1 MCLIVDTLSYLPFIL
16 VYLQVNDKQGMS
28 KTAIITGITG
38 QDGAYLSKLLL
49 EKGYRVVG
57 LTRSYS
63 SNNTGRLRYLGIDQ
77 DVILQGCDVTDFSQL
92 FKIFKTYAPTEIY
105 NLAAQSSVSLSFRQ
119 PIGTIKFNIISVLN
133 LLESIRLFDDTIRFY
148 QASSSEMFGKV
159 AQLPVTENIV
169 FHPLSPY
176 AISKAS
182 AHWIA
187 INYRE
192 AYNLFTAC
200 GVLFN
205 HESYLRSSNFFIK
218 KVIAEAIAIKKG
230 IQEVLRVGNIEVKRD
245 FGWAPKYVEAMYL
258 MLQQATPED
267 YLICSGESVSLR
279 AIIEYVFEALN
290 ISKEKIVI
298 DPTLFRPTDIM
309 DMYGDSS
316 KAKARL
322 GWKYEMNFFD
332 VLDLLIKEELVNGQ
346 WSTSNT

>member
-1 MCLIVDTLSYLPFIL
+1 M
-16 VYLQVNDKQGMS
+16 Q
-28 KTAIITGITG
+28 KTALITGITG

-63 SNNTGRLRYLGIDQ
+63 SQNTSGLQYLGIAQ
-77 DVILQGCDVTDFSQL
+77 EVILQGCDVSDFSQ
-92 FKIFKTYAPTEIY
+92 IFKVFTTYEPSEIY

-133 LLESIRLFDDTIRFY
+133 LLESIRLFDPKIRFY

-159 AQLPVTENIV
+159 EQLPITENQV

-192 AYNLFTAC
+192 AYDLFTAC

-205 HESYLRSSNFFIK
+205 HESYLRSPNFFIK
-218 KVIAEAIAIKKG
+218 KVIAAAINIQKG
-230 IQEVLRVGNIEVKRD
+230 KQEVLKVGNIEVKRD

-258 MLQQATPED
+258 MLQQEQADD
-267 YLICSGESVSLR
+267 YLICSGQSISLR
-279 AIIEYVFEALN
+279 SIIEYVFECLGIA
-290 ISKEKIVI
+290 KEKIII
-298 DPTLFRPTDIM
+298 DPALFRPTDIT
-309 DMYGDSS
+309 DIYGDSS
-316 KAKARL
+316 KAKKQL
-322 GWKYEMNFFD
+322 NWEYEMSFFQVLD
-332 VLDLLIKEELVNGQ
+332 VLIEEELQ
-346 WSTSNT
+346 HSTT